1 MQTTVNDAEVAKF
14 SAMAEE
20 WWNPQGKFKPI
31 HKFNPVRL
39 SYIRENAIR
48 QFGKDY
54 PGAINNF
61 HVTGGINPSVKE
73 KNGTMWISDGYYGLD
88 QGIILMMIENYRSGL
103 IWDLMRE
110 NPTIT
115 KGLRLA
121 GFNGGWLRGKGQK

>member
-48 QFGKDY
+48 QFGKD
-54 PGAINNF
+54 G
-61 HVTGGINPSVKE
+61 SVR
-73 KNGTMWISDGYYGLD
+73 
-88 QGIILMMIENYRSGL
+88 Q
-103 IWDLMRE
+103 
-110 NPTIT
+110 P
-115 KGLRLA
+115 LA
-121 GFNGGWLRGKGQK
+121 GLETRGKRGGSTDVQELAHPLLRAESPHELRASPR